1 MMAGFHLGQ
10 FERDQEGRIIP
21 DLDRLS
27 EIVSGLRALGQR
39 IVLTQ
44 GTFDLLHIGH
54 VLYLSEAKKLGDV
67 LIVGLDSDQ
76 KVRERKG
83 EGRPIVPEDERL
95 AMLCYQRPVDLV
107 IVKQHDFAR
116 WELIRRI
123 QPDVLLATEETYT
136 DEEVLELHKLCGQV
150 VVLEPRSSTSTS
162 AKIRRAQIGMK
173 DRLASA
179 LAAALQSAAPDIVSD
194 VIDQV
199 LGLNEG
205 QNDA

>member
-1 MMAGFHLGQ
+1 MAGFHLGQ
-10 FERDQEGRIIP
+10 FEQNQEGRIIP

-27 EIVSGLRALGQR
+27 EIVSGLRALDQR

-83 EGRPIVPEDERL
+83 EGRPIVPESERM

-107 IVKQHDFAR
+107 IVKQHNFPR

-123 QPDVLLATEETYT
+123 KPDVLLATRQTYGEK
-136 DEEVLELHKLCGQV
+136 DVLELNQLCGEV
-150 VVLEPRSSTSTS
+150 VVLEPMSSTSTS
-162 AKIRRAQIGMK
+162 AKIRRAQIGMQ
-173 DRLASA
+173 DRLSSA
-179 LAAALQSAAPDIVSD
+179 LAAALQTAAPDIVSD
-194 VIDQV
+194 VMHKI
-199 LGLNEG
+199 LGIKDG
-205 QNDA
+205 QDDD

>member
-1 MMAGFHLGQ
+1 MVGFHLGQ
-10 FERDQEGRIIP
+10 FESNPDGRIIP

-27 EIVSGLRALGQR
+27 EIVNGLRALDQR

-83 EGRPIVPEDERL
+83 EGRPIVPEHERT

-107 IVKQHDFAR
+107 IVKQHDFSH
-116 WELIRRI
+116 WELIDRI
-123 QPDVLLATEETYT
+123 RPDVLLATEKTYT
-136 DEEVLELHKLCGQV
+136 EAELAELNDLCGEV
-150 VVLEPRSSTSTS
+150 VVLEPMSSTSTS

-173 DRLASA
+173 DRLGSA
-179 LAAALQSAAPDIVSD
+179 LAAAFQSAAPDIVTD
-194 VIDQV
+194 VMYQI

-205 QNDA
+205 ADNA

>member
-1 MMAGFHLGQ
+1 MVGFHLGQ
-10 FERDQEGRIIP
+10 FEDNPDGRIIP

-27 EIVSGLRALGQR
+27 EIVNGLRALDQR

-83 EGRPIVPEDERL
+83 EGRPIVPEHERT

-107 IVKQHDFAR
+107 IVKQHDFSH
-116 WELIRRI
+116 WELIDRI
-123 QPDVLLATEETYT
+123 RPDVLLATEKTYT
-136 DEEVLELHKLCGQV
+136 EAELAELSDLCGEV

-173 DRLASA
+173 DRLGSA
-179 LAAALQSAAPDIVSD
+179 LAAAFQSAAPDIVTD
-194 VIDQV
+194 VMYQI

-205 QNDA
+205 ADNA

>member
-1 MMAGFHLGQ
+1 MVGFHLGQ
-10 FERDQEGRIIP
+10 FEDNPDGRIIP

-27 EIVSGLRALGQR
+27 EIVNGLRALDQR

-83 EGRPIVPEDERL
+83 EGRPIVPEHERT

-107 IVKQHDFAR
+107 IVKQHDFSH
-116 WELIRRI
+116 WELIDRI
-123 QPDVLLATEETYT
+123 RPDVLLATEKTYT
-136 DEEVLELHKLCGQV
+136 EAELAELSDLCGEV

-173 DRLASA
+173 DRLGPA
-179 LAAALQSAAPDIVSD
+179 LAAAFQSAAPDIVTD
-194 VIDQV
+194 VMHQI

-205 QNDA
+205 ADNA